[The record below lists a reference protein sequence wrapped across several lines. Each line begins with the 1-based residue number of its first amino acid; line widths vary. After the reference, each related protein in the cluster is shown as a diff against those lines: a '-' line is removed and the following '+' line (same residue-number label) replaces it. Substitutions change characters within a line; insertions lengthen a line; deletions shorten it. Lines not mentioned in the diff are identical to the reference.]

1 MLGSTIG
8 NSRPAPT
15 SLLGEYASL
24 LGDAVLRHRAR
35 VAEHSAR
42 IEAEL
47 ANKLKSEF
55 IANMS
60 HELRTPLNTII
71 GFSRLIKEHD
81 ARHMTGAQIVEYA
94 GLIQESADHL
104 LTIINDILE
113 ISKIQSGRFSIDMQE
128 THLEE
133 ILQTCKA
140 YFSITSSGAGVA
152 MSYVIEPDLNAIN
165 GDQIKLK
172 QMIMNLLSNAIK
184 FTPPGGSVFAAVRSI
199 PGDRVAI
206 SVRDTGIGMT
216 EEEITVALIPF
227 GQVDGG
233 KSRHREG
240 TGLGLPIAKALAE
253 LHGGTMEIRSEKG
266 NGTEV
271 LIIIPALGSKP
282 EKPPIASW
290 PTRDRPP
297 AHPARSGP

>member
-1 MLGSTIG
+1 MLGG
-8 NSRPAPT
+8 NTSASKSS
-15 SLLGEYASL
+15 SLLSEYSSL

-71 GFSRLIKEHD
+71 GFSRLIREHD
-81 ARHMTGAQIVEYA
+81 ARHMSGEQIVEYA

-104 LTIINDILE
+104 LAIINDILE
-113 ISKIQSGRFSIDMQE
+113 ISKIQSGRFAIDLQE
-128 THLEE
+128 THLED
-133 ILQTCKA
+133 IVHTCKSFFHISA
-140 YFSITSSGAGVA
+140 SEAGIKMAFEV
-152 MSYVIEPDLNAIN
+152 EPDLSSIV
-165 GDQIKLK
+165 GDQVKLK

-184 FTPPGGSVFAAVRSI
+184 FTPPGGTVRTTIKSLAE
-199 PGDRVAI
+199 DRVSI
-206 SVRDTGIGMT
+206 CVKDTGIGMT
-216 EEEITVALIPF
+216 AEEIEIALIPF

-233 KSRHREG
+233 RSRQREG

-253 LHGGTMEIRSEKG
+253 LHGGSMEIVSEKG
-266 NGTEV
+266 RGTEV
-271 LIIIPALGSKP
+271 NITLPAKGPKP

-290 PTRDRPP
+290 PSRERPAPTHDRTSP
-297 AHPARSGP
+297 